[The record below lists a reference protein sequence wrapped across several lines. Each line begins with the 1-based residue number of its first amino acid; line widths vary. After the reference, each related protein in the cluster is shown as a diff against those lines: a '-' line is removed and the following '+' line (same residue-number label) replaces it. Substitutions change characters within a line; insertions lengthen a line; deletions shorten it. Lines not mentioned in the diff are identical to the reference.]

1 MAAALKWIDDN
12 LERTVILVNYTAM
25 AAIIFVE
32 VIRRFAF
39 NEQAAWSTTIPIYL
53 FLWVVWM
60 GCTYNVK
67 TRTHLRFD
75 ELRARLPYGAQ
86 FGCLLLDAALWII
99 FSGVVV
105 YYTTEQVLVSREN
118 FAIVQG
124 TDNVMQWWFYLA
136 TPVAFTLLIVRVL
149 QNLAEDFGRYRKGEP
164 LDLRPDMFGGDR
176 D

>member
-1 MAAALKWIDDN
+1 MMAALRWIDDN
-12 LERTVILVNYTAM
+12 LERGVILVNYTGM

-60 GCTYNVK
+60 GCAYNVK

-75 ELRARLPYGAQ
+75 ELRAWLPYKAQ
-86 FGCLLLDAALWII
+86 MACLALDAALWIA
-99 FSGVVV
+99 FSLVVV
-105 YYTTEQVLVSREN
+105 FYTSEQVLVSREN

-136 TPVAFTLLIVRVL
+136 TPVAFALLIVRVV
-149 QNLAEDFGRYRKGEP
+149 QNFFQDIGRYRRGEP
-164 LDLRPDMFGGDR
+164 LDLRPDMFGEDGD
-176 D
+176 

>member
-1 MAAALKWIDDN
+1 MTAALRWIDDN
-12 LERTVILVNYTAM
+12 LERTVILVNYSAM

-60 GCTYNVK
+60 GCAYNVK

-75 ELRARLPYGAQ
+75 ELRARLPYNAQ
-86 FGCLLLDAALWII
+86 MGCLLLDAALWIG
-99 FSGVVV
+99 FSLVVV
-105 YYTTEQVLVSREN
+105 FYTSEQVMVSREN

-149 QNLAEDFGRYRKGEP
+149 QNLVQDVGRYRRGEP
-164 LDLRPDMFGGDR
+164 LDLRPDMFGEDR
-176 D
+176 N

>member
-1 MAAALKWIDDN
+1 MTAALRWIDDN
-12 LERTVILVNYTAM
+12 LERTVILVNYMGM

-60 GCTYNVK
+60 GCAYNVK

-75 ELRARLPYGAQ
+75 ELRARLPYNAQ
-86 FGCLLLDAALWII
+86 MGCLILDAVLWIV
-99 FSGVVV
+99 FSLVVV
-105 YYTTEQVLVSREN
+105 YYTGEQVMVSRDN

-124 TDNVMQWWFYLA
+124 TDNLMQWWFYLA
-136 TPVAFTLLIVRVL
+136 TPVAFALLIVRVV
-149 QNLAEDFGRYRKGEP
+149 QNLVQDIGRYRRSEP
-164 LDLRPDMFGGDR
+164 LDLRPDMFGEDR